1 LKKRSA
7 IKTQQRDN
15 GADEEKKENI
25 KFAVPFLVDRLG
37 SIPVTHLRQ
46 TIKKSGT
53 ITLTVPQVA
62 GTPLGLVQRVP

>member
-1 LKKRSA
+1 LKERSA

-37 SIPVTHLRQ
+37 SILVTHLRQ
-46 TIKKSGT
+46 IIKKPGT
-53 ITLTVPQVA
+53 ITLTVPRVA
-62 GTPLGLVQRVP
+62 